1 MNHFLFR
8 PRSWKL
14 KMHSNLQPRQ
24 AADELQDL
32 IIKVI
37 QAITCSRG
45 HWSSKR
51 KVTKNGQ
58 AALQTHTSREFH
70 VFLSSFCWFRNCST
84 HAKSHSSTQDF
95 DGLLLL
101 PAFHEGDALL
111 LLASGKC
118 RFLDGQSWSR
128 TLHYTIW
135 VTIRILSVYI
145 LSTFYYLLSSLS
157 HVSAPFQLSSKD
169 PRQTWLGNPGCCWA
183 CLSFI
188 ACSGFTL
195 GWCCLGMI
203 PKSSSWI
210 KLVSEFDWIFVD
222 PHFGNEIP
230 YISHLFW

>member
-24 AADELQDL
+24 AADERQDL

-70 VFLSSFCWFRNCST
+70 VFISIFCWFRNCST
-84 HAKSHSSTQDF
+84 LAKSHSSTQDF

-118 RFLDGQSWSR
+118 LFLDGQSWTR
-128 TLHYTIW
+128 TLHYH
-135 VTIRILSVYI
+135 LSNDTYSVCLCTVYI
-145 LSTFYYLLSSLS
+145 LL
-157 HVSAPFQLSSKD
+157 PF
-169 PRQTWLGNPGCCWA
+169 
-183 CLSFI
+183 
-188 ACSGFTL
+188 
-195 GWCCLGMI
+195 
-203 PKSSSWI
+203 
-210 KLVSEFDWIFVD
+210 
-222 PHFGNEIP
+222 
-230 YISHLFW
+230 